1 MISLDVSG
9 LREVDKML
17 NDLSKGVQKRVL
29 TKALLA
35 GGEIIARSARQKA
48 PRETGFLYEHITV
61 TDKRPDDANVGKAA
75 YGAARSAGLT
85 GRQAGQVAR
94 AANRAAGLNQAEV
107 WVGASKRAVAAWPQE
122 VGTINHP
129 AHPFLRPAFDEN
141 RALVADTIAFELFD
155 QIQKA
160 TARAKARASSR

>member
-1 MISLDVSG
+1 MISLKVSG

-29 TKALLA
+29 TKALMA
-35 GGEIIARSARQKA
+35 GGEIIARAARLKA
-48 PRETGFLYEHITV
+48 PRETGYLYEHIAV
-61 TDKRPDDANVGKAA
+61 TDKRPDDANVGAAA
-75 YGAARSAGLT
+75 YAEARSAGLT

-94 AANRAAGLNQAEV
+94 TANIAAGNHQAEV
-107 WVGASKRAVAAWPQE
+107 WVGASKSAVAAWPQE

-129 AHPFLRPAFDEN
+129 AHPFLRPAFEETK
-141 RALVADTIAFELFD
+141 AKVADTIAFELFD

-160 TARAKARASSR
+160 TARAKVRAGSR